1 MAPVHFTDKRTE
13 NETLSEYAD
22 LSILLLSCW
31 LAREMA
37 QSSRRRQQPIGGH
50 WTFSCTR
57 C

>member
-37 QSSRRRQQPIGGH
+37 QSSRRRQ
-50 WTFSCTR
+50 
-57 C
+57 